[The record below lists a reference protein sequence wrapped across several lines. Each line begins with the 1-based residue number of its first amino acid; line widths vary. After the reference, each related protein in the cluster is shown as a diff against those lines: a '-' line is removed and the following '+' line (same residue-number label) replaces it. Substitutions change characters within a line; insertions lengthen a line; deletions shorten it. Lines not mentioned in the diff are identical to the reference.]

1 VFCVCVGSPADTC
14 TVESRD
20 LLSVSCHVL
29 SLNCSALA
37 SENSERTVNNKLWK
51 KA

>member
-1 VFCVCVGSPADTC
+1 MFCVCVGSPADTC
-14 TVESRD
+14 AVESRN
-20 LLSVSCHVL
+20 LLSVSCYVL

-37 SENSERTVNNKLWK
+37 TERNVDYKMWK